1 MVFWRQ
7 LMWLLFR
14 PQARTFDEGGPV
26 IDVLSIPVQAA
37 VFSPQISALTAFQV
51 TSVIDLAGFIVAIW
65 TFWSSTSLQLGGRLQ
80 RAFRFISW
88 GILAFAV
95 SHLFES
101 LTRGLQLLVNG
112 SDILVTQGAVLASLL
127 FFIPGLAG
135 LADAIPTLRYEK
147 QSEARLGI
155 SPLAV
160 GLALMIGLLS
170 FILYGFSPEAEIIA
184 LIGLDGS
191 LIAIAG
197 FCLVLLARAHIGGM
211 IGRSLWLAMLGLLLF
226 SLAHPL
232 QAWLYE
238 TTDLSVDT
246 LAVLHRLI
254 AGPAFIL
261 FALSISRLAHGL
273 GRSPKTEIAS

>member
-1 MVFWRQ
+1 M
-7 LMWLLFR
+7 
-14 PQARTFDEGGPV
+14 
-26 IDVLSIPVQAA
+26 DVLTIPAQAA
-37 VFSPQISALTAFQV
+37 AFSPQFSALTAFEV
-51 TSVIDLAGFIVAIW
+51 TSVIDLAGLIVAIW
-65 TFWSSTSLQLGGRLQ
+65 TFWSSTSLLLGGRLQ
-80 RAFRFISW
+80 RAFRFMSW
-88 GILAFAV
+88 GILAFAA

-101 LTRGLQLLVNG
+101 LTRGLQILVSS

-135 LADAIPTLRYEK
+135 LADAMPTFRHDG

-155 SPLAV
+155 TPLAV
-160 GLALMIGLLS
+160 GLAIMIGLLS

-197 FCLVLLARAHIGGM
+197 LCLVLLARARIGGV
-211 IGRSLWLAMLGLLLF
+211 IGRSLWLAMLGLMLF

-238 TTDLSVDT
+238 TTNLSVDT

-261 FALSISRLAHGL
+261 FALSISRLARGL
-273 GRSPKTEIAS
+273 GHDLKTEIAS